1 MNEYRIE
8 YLPLEALR
16 PWRNNA
22 RTHTESQVRQIARSI
37 REFGWTN
44 PILIDIAGTI
54 IAGHGRV
61 MAAKLMGINTV
72 PCLRLDHLD
81 DEQRRAYVLADNQLA
96 TLAGWDDE
104 LLRAEL
110 MELKDVGFDLD
121 TVGFDQAALDRLFD
135 GLEADGEG
143 AEEGPAKDNGC
154 ELLIVSTDAAK
165 ISEIKRLI
173 GVPDKTNRVSA
184 HDVLRIVRPDN
195 W

>member
-1 MNEYRIE
+1 MNAYQIE
-8 YLPLEALR
+8 YLPLTALR
-16 PWRNNA
+16 PYRNNA

-44 PILIDIAGTI
+44 PILIDAEGTI
-54 IAGHGRV
+54 LAGHGRV
-61 MAAKLMGINTV
+61 MAARELGIHTV
-72 PCLRLDHLD
+72 PCLRLDHLT

-96 TLAGWDDE
+96 SKAGWDEE
-104 LLRAEL
+104 LLRLEL
-110 MELKDVGFDLD
+110 MDLRDVGFDLD
-121 TVGFDQAALDRLFD
+121 TIGFDTADIDRIFD
-135 GLEADGEG
+135 GLDEDGEG
-143 AEEGPAKDNGC
+143 DGGPAKDNGC

-184 HDVLRIVRPDN
+184 HDVLRIVRSEH